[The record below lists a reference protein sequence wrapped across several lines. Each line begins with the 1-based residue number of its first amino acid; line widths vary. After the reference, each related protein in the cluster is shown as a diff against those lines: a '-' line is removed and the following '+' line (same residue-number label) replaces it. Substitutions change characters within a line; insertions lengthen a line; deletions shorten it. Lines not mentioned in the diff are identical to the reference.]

1 MTAQKFADM
10 ATAVMA
16 AILASGTCS
25 AASNWGMTK
34 KIVPVLRPSVVLER
48 PINQTGGTARFDVI
62 EASQGNELS

>member
-1 MTAQKFADM
+1 
-10 ATAVMA
+10 
-16 AILASGTCS
+16 
-25 AASNWGMTK
+25 MTK